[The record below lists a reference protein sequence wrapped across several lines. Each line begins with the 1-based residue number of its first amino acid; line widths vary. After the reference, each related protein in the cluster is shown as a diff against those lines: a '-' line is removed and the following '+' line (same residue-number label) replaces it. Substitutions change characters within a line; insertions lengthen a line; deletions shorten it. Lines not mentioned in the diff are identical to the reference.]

1 MTEPVEPEDGSTR
14 TSEVYTVAD
23 ARIDTDVPGQRVEPF
38 TFPAVAR
45 LELDELL
52 EQLIGRATE
61 VLGTQGRLRGLLR
74 ATQAVATDLDLP
86 SLLQRI
92 VEEARVLIGARYA
105 ALGVIGDDQALAQF
119 VHSGMDPEVV
129 ARIGHLPTGQGILG
143 LLIRDPRPL
152 RLQRLSEHDA
162 SVGFPDGHPPM
173 GSFLGVPVRIRGQVF
188 GNLYL
193 TEKTGGEQFSAEDE
207 ELALALAA
215 AAAAAIDNARLF
227 DMVARREHW
236 LDVSRTMTNELLN
249 VRDRDQALGLIT
261 RATRDAA
268 GADFA
273 AVVAPDGAG
282 SLAVAA
288 ADGPLAPRCLG
299 APIPTESPTS
309 RAIRERGPVVL
320 ADLSAHDELHGPI
333 KDLGLGPLAVVPL
346 SARNQVLGSLA
357 IGNLPGG
364 RLFTAHD
371 VQMATDF
378 ATQAALV
385 LLDAAAQ
392 SAARE
397 LELSEERARIARDL
411 HDNAIQAIF
420 AVGLGLNGQ
429 AVRIGGQTGARIMEQ
444 VDQLDEAIKAI
455 RRSIFTLQPTQ
466 PGQPQRLRTRLEH
479 VLDDATPALGFRP
492 ALHTE
497 GPVDSAITDD
507 IAHDLL
513 AVLREAL
520 SNTARHANANTVSVR
535 VAVGERITL
544 EVHDDGHGIGTPT
557 RNSGL
562 ANMATRATRHGGH
575 CEITDTTA
583 GGTTVHWAVPLSL
596 PPKSRAQQP

>member
-1 MTEPVEPEDGSTR
+1 MTSR
-14 TSEVYTVAD
+14 SEAAD
-23 ARIDTDVPGQRVEPF
+23 AKTCTSKVAGAGPGPAQAAEPL

-74 ATQAVATDLDLP
+74 ATQAIAMDLDLP
-86 SLLQRI
+86 NLLQRI
-92 VEEARVLIGARYA
+92 VDEARVVVGARYA
-105 ALGVIGDDQALAQF
+105 ALGVIGDDQGLVQF
-119 VHSGMDPEVV
+119 VHSGMDPDDVD
-129 ARIGHLPTGQGILG
+129 RIGHLPTGRGILG
-143 LLIRDPRPL
+143 RLITDPRPL
-152 RLQRLSEHDA
+152 RLQVLSADEA
-162 SVGFPDGHPPM
+162 SVGFPAGHPPM

-193 TEKTGGEQFSAEDE
+193 TEKTGGGQFDAEDE
-207 ELALALAA
+207 ELALALGV

-227 DMVARREHW
+227 DTVARREHW
-236 LDVSRTMTNELLN
+236 LDVSRTMTAALLDI
-249 VRDRDQALGLIT
+249 RDQGQALGLIT
-261 RATRDAA
+261 RAVRDAA
-268 GADFA
+268 GVDFA

-282 SLAVAA
+282 NLTVAA

-299 APIPTESPTS
+299 AAIPPESPTS
-309 RAIRERGPVVL
+309 RAIHERGPVVIE
-320 ADLSAHDELHGPI
+320 DLSADSELHGPI

-346 SARNQVLGSLA
+346 SARNQVLGALA

-371 VQMATDF
+371 VQMAADF
-378 ATQAALV
+378 ASQAALV

-392 SAARE
+392 TAAKE

-429 AVRIGGQTGARIMEQ
+429 AMRIGGETGARMMEQ

-455 RRSIFTLQPTQ
+455 RRSIFTLQLSR
-466 PGQPQRLRTRLEH
+466 PGKQEHLRARLDQ
-479 VLDDATPALGFRP
+479 VVQDAAPGLGFRP
-492 ALHTE
+492 VLRTE
-497 GPVDSAITDD
+497 GPVDATIANG

-520 SNTARHANANTVSVR
+520 SNTARHAGASSARVL
-535 VAVGERITL
+535 VAVDEQVTL
-544 EVHDDGHGIGTPT
+544 EVHDDGRGIGKPA
-557 RNSGL
+557 RSSGL
-562 ANMATRATRHGGH
+562 DNLAARAARRGGH
-575 CEITDTTA
+575 CEVTDA
-583 GGTTVHWAVPLSL
+583 PGGGTTVRWVVPMT
-596 PPKSRAQQP
+596 PVAE